1 MTLTTLKK
9 RLLALIVSFIII
21 FFIIPLFIV
30 PKLEA
35 IYCQMGSALPYSTMF
50 FVNFSVFMSN
60 NFFIMIPLFLILI
73 FLFVR
78 YIIKFN
84 SSSDYSLE
92 QQLYIK
98 GIIVNT
104 LILINIIVLIY
115 ILFFSLYLPIFQM
128 GEPLAQ

>member
-9 RLLALIVSFIII
+9 RLLVLIVSFILI
-21 FFIIPLFIV
+21 FFIIPLFLV
-30 PKLEA
+30 PKLET
-35 IYCQMGSALPYSTMF
+35 IYCQMGSALPYNTMF
-50 FVNFSVFMSN
+50 FVHFSVFMSN

-73 FLFVR
+73 FLFIR

-128 GEPLAQ
+128 GEALAQ

>member
-1 MTLTTLKK
+1 MTSTTLKK

-21 FFIIPLFIV
+21 FFIIPLFLV

-35 IYCQMGSALPYSTMF
+35 IYSQIGSALPYHTMF
-50 FVNFSVFMSN
+50 FVNFSHFMNN

-128 GEPLAQ
+128 GEALAQ